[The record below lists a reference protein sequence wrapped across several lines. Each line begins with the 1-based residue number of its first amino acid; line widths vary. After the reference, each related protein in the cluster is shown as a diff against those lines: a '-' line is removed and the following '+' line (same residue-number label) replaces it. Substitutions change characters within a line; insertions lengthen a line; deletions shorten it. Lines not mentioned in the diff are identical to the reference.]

1 MLLVMDGTL
10 VLRLFHPGLILR
22 ARTAEA
28 LMVDGNPVFDDGVD
42 VDGSGDDNDMSRS
55 SSLVFVVENLAE

>member
-1 MLLVMDGTL
+1 
-10 VLRLFHPGLILR
+10 
-22 ARTAEA
+22 
-28 LMVDGNPVFDDGVD
+28 MVDGNPVFDDGVD